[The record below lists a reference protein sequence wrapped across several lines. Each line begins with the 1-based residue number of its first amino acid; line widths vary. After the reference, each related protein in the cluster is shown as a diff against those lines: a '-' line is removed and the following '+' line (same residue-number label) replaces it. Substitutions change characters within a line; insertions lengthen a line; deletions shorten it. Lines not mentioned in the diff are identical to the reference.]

1 VKGLSPEQANTLIKA
16 HLWLSQSISF
26 ITIKLHTYSPTSYV
40 TALKDMAVNLDKAS
54 KVITAVTIQMTTPK
68 KLIHDTLKE
77 LGVLQQRIALMVNGC
92 QAIPR
97 GHTLNLKETPKNIK
111 EKKKLTSN
119 SSIAT
124 WEIHIPPPFDSIQD
138 TNPRMQTKH
147 DIWIKSFSNSN
158 MVFQS
163 LKSAKGS
170 AINHN

>member
-1 VKGLSPEQANTLIKA
+1 MIDVHPPAQHLCIYPSKTQPWGFLVKGLSPEQANTLIKA

-119 SSIAT
+119 SSIPT
-124 WEIHIPPPFDSIQD
+124 WEIHIPPPFDSLQV
-138 TNPRMQTKH
+138 TNPTMHT
-147 DIWIKSFSNSN
+147 
-158 MVFQS
+158 
-163 LKSAKGS
+163 
-170 AINHN
+170 